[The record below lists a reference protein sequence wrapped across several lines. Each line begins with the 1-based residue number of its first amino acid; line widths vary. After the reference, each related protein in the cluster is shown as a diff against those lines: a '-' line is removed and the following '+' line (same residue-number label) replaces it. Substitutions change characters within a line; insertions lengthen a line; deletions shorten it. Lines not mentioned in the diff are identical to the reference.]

1 MIKPSLQ
8 RRILHVVSSDSKG
21 LLSKITNMCYRNE
34 LNILENN
41 QFVDD
46 DTNLF
51 FMRTDLEGYFD
62 NNKFLKDLD
71 YVLPIGS
78 RSELHSLR
86 RQRIVIL
93 ASQET
98 HCVGELLMKSA
109 YNELDLDIA
118 VVISNH
124 ETLRSL
130 VTCFNI
136 PFIFSNHKSFTRVQ
150 HDNNIADKIDFY
162 CPDYIVLAKYM
173 RVLTEDFVHR
183 YKNKIINIHHSFLPA
198 FIGSRPYHQAY
209 NRGVKMIGATAHYVN
224 EDLDGGAI
232 IIQDVIPID
241 HSYNPEDMR
250 RACRDVEKNVLT
262 RALYQIVTQRVFL
275 NGNRTILL

>member
-1 MIKPSLQ
+1 MIKPNLQ
-8 RRILHVVSSDSKG
+8 RRVLHVMSSNAKG
-21 LLSKITNMCYRNE
+21 LISKITNICDRNE

-41 QFVDD
+41 QFIDD

-62 NNKFLKDLD
+62 DNKFLKDLD
-71 YVLPIGS
+71 CVLPVGS
-78 RSELHSLR
+78 SCKLHFLR

-98 HCVGELLMKSA
+98 HCVGELLIKSA

-130 VTCFNI
+130 VTRFNI
-136 PFIFSNHKSFTRVQ
+136 PFIFASHRGVTRVQ
-150 HDNNIADKIDFY
+150 HDNNIADKIDVY

-173 RVLTEDFVHR
+173 RVLTKDFVHR

-209 NRGVKMIGATAHYVN
+209 HRGVKMIGATAHYVN

-232 IIQDVIPID
+232 IMQDTIPID
-241 HSYNPEDMR
+241 HSYHPEDMM
-250 RACRDVEKNVLT
+250 RAGRDVEKNVLS
-262 RALYQIVTQRVFL
+262 RALYQIITQRVFL